1 MSAQTGAIPP
11 APAAPQHAS
20 PSSPRTLSAQM
31 YNAAGLIGFI
41 LRRDRLWLVL
51 WTLGC
56 LTLATSFAPLLPE
69 MVGDA
74 QSVEVLRETMRNPAM
89 VAICGIAY
97 GDAYTW
103 GVMYSQFMLIW
114 SAVLVAAMNILFVV
128 RHTRTD
134 EEEGRL
140 EALGALP
147 VGRGANLLAVLVVAL
162 GFDLA
167 IALVAGAGIAAFG
180 IEGMGVVGSL
190 LFGAA
195 IGACGLFFAAI
206 TALFAQLA
214 TTSRVTAGLSFA
226 ALGAAYLLR
235 ATGDVGSDAGSELLS
250 LISPLGLIERCHLF
264 VDDRAWPLLALLA
277 AVLVPAG
284 AAFALNARRDS
295 GAGLIAPRAGR
306 AHASALLRGALG
318 LAWCLTRGAA
328 IAWVLVVFVLAASYG
343 SIFGDMASFFESND
357 LYRLVAGSLEGG
369 TGDLMDPVLS
379 MLALIMS
386 AIAAV
391 PAVFVV
397 LRLKGEE
404 RRGRLEHLL
413 SCAVPR
419 TRLLAGYVLIAVLLA
434 FVLQMM
440 IALGT
445 WSTAVMVMDNPV
457 TLGLMVK
464 IALNYLPAVLFFVG
478 LAAFLVGAAPRAS
491 VLVWLLLGYSF
502 LMVYVGS
509 LLNLPTWAQE
519 GTPFGVLPRYP
530 VESMEPA
537 VAIALCAVAA
547 ALTCAG
553 LFAYR
558 ARDI

>member
-1 MSAQTGAIPP
+1 MF
-11 APAAPQHAS
+11 
-20 PSSPRTLSAQM
+20 AQM
-31 YNAAGLIGFI
+31 HNAVGLIGFI

-69 MVGDA
+69 MVGDV
-74 QSVEVLRETMRNPAM
+74 QSMEVLRETMRNPAM

-140 EALGALP
+140 EILGALP
-147 VGRGANLLAVLVVAL
+147 VGRGANLLAVLAVAF
-162 GFDLA
+162 GFDLV
-167 IALVAGAGIAAFG
+167 IALASGAGIAAFG
-180 IEGMGVVGSL
+180 IEDMGITGSL

-195 IGACGLFFAAI
+195 IGACGLFFAVI

-214 TTSRVTAGLSFA
+214 TTSRVSAGLSFT

-235 ATGDVGSDAGSELLS
+235 AAGDVGSGAGSDAGSELLS

-306 AHASALLRGALG
+306 ARASVLLSGALG
-318 LAWCLTRGAA
+318 LAWRLTRGTVL
-328 IAWVLVVFVLAASYG
+328 AWVLVVFTLAASYG
-343 SIFGDMASFFESND
+343 SIFGDMTSFFESND
-357 LYRLVAGSLEGG
+357 LYRLMAGSLEGG
-369 TGDLMDPVLS
+369 TGDLMDPILS

-391 PAVFVV
+391 PAVLVV

-445 WSTAVMVMDNPV
+445 WSTAVMVMDDPIA
-457 TLGLMVK
+457 LGLMVK

-478 LAAFLVGAAPRAS
+478 LAALLVGAAPRAS

-530 VESMEPA
+530 VEATEPA
-537 VAIALCAVAA
+537 VAIALCAGAA
-547 ALTCAG
+547 ALTCIG

-558 ARDI
+558 ARNI